1 MGGYDECRFKTSFS
15 YWADVPGNNGRYH
28 FCLWRPLF
36 VYLTTWQVIS
46 SRAVLSPSFSIDGPT
61 HRNWSDTHINNFSL
75 RGTTQ
80 CHSTFSEIVDHRQW
94 IPFKSSVKKWDKNGN
109 CYIGPTLHTSFQPKF
124 KKLMMKCY
132 NTIIYVGFSQFQQST
147 LESPQSAFYK
157 PLSTNDARL

>member
-1 MGGYDECRFKTSFS
+1 MNKNQDSAPCWNLWMELGKISKSRIHAPRSKTYYTTYASPTQLVITNKSFFPKFLLGGYDECRFKTSFS

-94 IPFKSSVKKWDKNGN
+94 TVKKWDKNE
-109 CYIGPTLHTSFQPKF
+109 
-124 KKLMMKCY
+124 
-132 NTIIYVGFSQFQQST
+132 TII
-147 LESPQSAFYK
+147 
-157 PLSTNDARL
+157 